1 MIMALAGS
9 NGGSWSTT
17 YLPKSAPAPGESYVP
32 GGENETGMASNFAS
46 PHEFRRRLSNMSTS
60 SHGFGTGDQISGP
73 LASGD
78 QLILRTTS

>member
-1 MIMALAGS
+1 MALAGS

-17 YLPKSAPAPGESYVP
+17 YLPKSAASAPGESYLR
-32 GGENETGMASNFAS
+32 GGESETGMASNFAS

-60 SHGFGTGDQISGP
+60 SHGFGTGDQISAP

-78 QLILRTTS
+78 QLILQTTS